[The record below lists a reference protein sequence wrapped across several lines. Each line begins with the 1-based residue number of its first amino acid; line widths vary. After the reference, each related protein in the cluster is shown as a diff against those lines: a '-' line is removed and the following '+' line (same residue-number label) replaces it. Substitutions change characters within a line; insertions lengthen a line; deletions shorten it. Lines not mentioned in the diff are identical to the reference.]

1 AQEFRTYPQ
10 SGQPGR
16 IQVDLKAD
24 FSVLPH
30 KTDHTAGFGK
40 MFALAHS
47 QHGFAADFFQ
57 NGRESAFFRIA
68 DEKDVALGEVIVRD
82 DLADEDWP
90 PIHDFGLHG
99 LLKAVA
105 EVVLAH
111 HADDEWGIGI
121 GEGFRGPVHVFGEIE
136 EEERLDLVFGVTG
149 ITREDGSRGEQGA
162 DHRQDQHRRP
172 DAVCAGRRRLRDV
185 AGRSHS
191 EYPGYLPVDGARH
204 LADDWAALAVELSVA
219 ILEEVL

>member
-1 AQEFRTYPQ
+1 
-10 SGQPGR
+10 
-16 IQVDLKAD
+16 
-24 FSVLPH
+24 
-30 KTDHTAGFGK
+30 
-40 MFALAHS
+40 
-47 QHGFAADFFQ
+47 
-57 NGRESAFFRIA
+57 
-68 DEKDVALGEVIVRD
+68 
-82 DLADEDWP
+82 
-90 PIHDFGLHG
+90 
-99 LLKAVA
+99 
-105 EVVLAH
+105 
-111 HADDEWGIGI
+111 DEWGIGI

-219 ILEEVL
+219 ILEEVLAEHAEAPRFAGAPDDAGVETHIGGNALIGEFVHVIERVVELQM